1 MNIFEFEELIDEIS
15 EANALYNNTFANL
28 EMLLDVLSNSLDEET
43 YDKCLEFLK
52 SKMLEE
58 L

>member
-1 MNIFEFEELIDEIS
+1 MDIFEFEELIDEIS
-15 EANALYNNTFANL
+15 EANTLYNNTFANL